1 MINPCEKLA
10 AVGTSVALVAVL
22 TLSPFPG
29 LYQSPSILAQEG
41 AGAGGATK
49 PRRDDSTP
57 DPLAKARLRMVERHL
72 IERGIKDERVLNAF
86 RQVPRHLL
94 LEKSQ
99 WPFAYEDE
107 ALPIGEGQTIS
118 SPYIVAFMTE
128 ALKPQPAD
136 KVYEVGT
143 GSGFQAAILSGL
155 VKEVY
160 SVEIHEPL
168 ARRAKARLEELGYK
182 NVHVRAGDGYAGWPE
197 AAPFDAIIV
206 TCAPEAVPKPLIDQ
220 LREGGRMVIPMGD
233 RYRQMVYLL
242 TKKDGKLV
250 GQAVLPTL
258 FVPMTGKAQVE
269 AAKARSSKT
278 KEKPKGDSPAAPT
291 PSSSATKGQP

>member
-1 MINPCEKLA
+1 MTNSCDKLA
-10 AVGTSVALVAVL
+10 AVGVGTALVAIL
-22 TLSPFPG
+22 TLPPFHVLHLP
-29 LYQSPSILAQEG
+29 PPAVIAQQG
-41 AGAGGATK
+41 SGPTATAK
-49 PRRDDSTP
+49 PQQENAKS
-57 DPLAKARLRMVERHL
+57 DPLARARDRMVERHL
-72 IERGIKDERVLNAF
+72 AERGIKDERVLNAF
-86 RQVPRHLL
+86 RKVPRHLL

-99 WPFAYEDE
+99 WHLAYEDE

-128 ALKPQPAD
+128 ALKPLPTD
-136 KVYEVGT
+136 KIYEVGT

-168 ARRAKARLEELGYK
+168 ARRASARLKELGYQ

-197 AAPFDAIIV
+197 AAPFDAVIV
-206 TCAPEAVPKPLIDQ
+206 TCAPEAVPQPLIDQ

-269 AAKARSSKT
+269 AAKKRSSKS
-278 KEKPKGDSPAAPT
+278 KEKPKDSPSVPSTSGAA
-291 PSSSATKGQP
+291 KGRP